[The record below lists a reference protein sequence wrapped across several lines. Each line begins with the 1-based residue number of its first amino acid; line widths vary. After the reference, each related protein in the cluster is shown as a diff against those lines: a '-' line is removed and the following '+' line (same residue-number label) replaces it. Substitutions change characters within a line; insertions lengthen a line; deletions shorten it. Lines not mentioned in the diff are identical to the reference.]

1 MRTTGGCGPGEFEQG
16 AIPTIR
22 ATFET
27 IPDPGET
34 EGDPFNPVTVSV
46 TTKSP
51 SGVQTVYTHPTAEI
65 VNVEVGTW
73 DFTFPAALTETGK
86 WVVTFTGGGAV
97 QSVWFT
103 IVRAA
108 VNV

>member
-1 MRTTGGCGPGEFEQG
+1 MRTTGGCGPGEYEQG
-16 AIPTIR
+16 AIPTVR
-22 ATFET
+22 AVFET

-34 EGDPFNPVTVSV
+34 EGDLFNPITVTV

-51 SGVQTVYTHPTAEI
+51 SGVQTVYTNGDPEI
-65 VNVEVGTW
+65 TNPDIGYW

-86 WVVTFTGGGAV
+86 WVVTFSGGGATR
-97 QSVWFT
+97 SVWFT